1 MQFYPHALLP
11 PKALLR
17 PSFTTP
23 LRILPHLT
31 RLRETSRSLSF
42 CHDIRS
48 NCVIEY
54 CGLHRGYAAL
64 PEISRDPSLSQL
76 RRLKPIIKT
85 ELIPSLR
92 ARSEGYSYLRQS
104 PLRSLGYR
112 LSPRHQRSRLTT
124 YGYLSTATTPFG
136 SLPYTTLIP
145 SIPTHALAPLPT
157 TQNTMARKL
166 SDPSS
171 DSSLSPPS
179 EGLSAL
185 AENSTAIE
193 PIMKGTKR
201 KAEATVTKTSKRTR
215 KIEVGNTVE
224 ESNVPDTD
232 DTTLS
237 KRRATT
243 KVKYEETVEDEEKA
257 NGKAIKATKAAIVK
271 KTTRTTKKKNAKD
284 EAPLEERTNDTKLRV
299 GAHVS
304 TAGGETC
311 PFPSFRTK
319 VTC

>member
-1 MQFYPHALLP
+1 
-11 PKALLR
+11 
-17 PSFTTP
+17 
-23 LRILPHLT
+23 
-31 RLRETSRSLSF
+31 
-42 CHDIRS
+42 
-48 NCVIEY
+48 
-54 CGLHRGYAAL
+54 
-64 PEISRDPSLSQL
+64 
-76 RRLKPIIKT
+76 
-85 ELIPSLR
+85 
-92 ARSEGYSYLRQS
+92 
-104 PLRSLGYR
+104 
-112 LSPRHQRSRLTT
+112 
-124 YGYLSTATTPFG
+124 
-136 SLPYTTLIP
+136 
-145 SIPTHALAPLPT
+145 
-157 TQNTMARKL
+157 
-166 SDPSS
+166 
-171 DSSLSPPS
+171 
-179 EGLSAL
+179 
-185 AENSTAIE
+185 
-193 PIMKGTKR
+193 MKGTKR